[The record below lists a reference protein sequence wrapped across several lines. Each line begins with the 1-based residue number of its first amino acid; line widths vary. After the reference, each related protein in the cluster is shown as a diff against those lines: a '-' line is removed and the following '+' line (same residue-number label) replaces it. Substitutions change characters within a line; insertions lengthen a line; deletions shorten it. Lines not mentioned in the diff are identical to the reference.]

1 MNRKNSFL
9 FKTCCYLGGLVFL
22 IPPLAPLVLCSLLCI
37 NSNISFKHHINKVD
51 LVRLFQL
58 SLLFLPA
65 IILINFLSGCI
76 LTEYVPQKL
85 VQVMS
90 GENSITYAHIF
101 SILIISPIIEEFYF
115 RKILLEELTEKIGI
129 LWAVL
134 VSALYFSLVHFNILA
149 FSTLFV
155 FGIFLGFV
163 FKSTKSILLCIF
175 VHSLFNL
182 VMLLFIVILK

>member
-37 NSNISFKHHINKVD
+37 NSNI
-51 LVRLFQL
+51 R
-58 SLLFLPA
+58 
-65 IILINFLSGCI
+65 
-76 LTEYVPQKL
+76 TEYVPQKL